1 MTAVRRKFIKPVV
14 AGCLLAFAL
23 LLPFLTESTFLVH
36 LLILAFIWAMMA
48 GGYNLLMG
56 YTGLL
61 SLGHAAFY
69 AMGAYVSAI
78 LVRNVGL
85 PWPLAMLAAGAMA
98 GVFAFLIGFLVL
110 RLRGVYFAMVTF
122 GFAEIVR
129 LVIENW
135 ESLTGGVYGM
145 IKVPP
150 MFSDIRFTYVFILLL
165 MLLVYFIL
173 YRIIHSHIGRA
184 FIAIRED
191 EDVAASVG
199 INVARYKTLSFVIS
213 AVIVGIAGS
222 AMTHYFKYVYPDWA
236 HFLKSADLL
245 VYTVVGGPGFLAGP
259 GLAAAFFVFLP
270 EFSRTIGHY
279 QILIYG
285 GILVLVIIFIPQG
298 LEPVLRSLYA
308 RLKRVVSRGG
318 KVG

>member
-1 MTAVRRKFIKPVV
+1 MRPGRLKFIKP
-14 AGCLLAFAL
+14 AILIL
-23 LLPFLTESTFLVH
+23 LLIVGVLIPFVIESTFIVH
-36 LLILAFIWAMMA
+36 LLILSFVWAMMA

-69 AMGAYVSAI
+69 AIGAYTSVI
-78 LVRNVGL
+78 LVKNLGI
-85 PWPLAMLAAGAMA
+85 PWPLGMICA
-98 GVFAFLIGFLVL
+98 GVTAGIIAFLMGFLVL

-122 GFAEIVR
+122 GFAEIIR
-129 LVIENW
+129 LIIENW
-135 ESLTGGVYGM
+135 ESMTGGVYGI

-150 MFSDIRFTYVFILLL
+150 MFADVRFTYVFVMLL
-165 MLLVYFIL
+165 MVLVYFIL

-191 EDVAASVG
+191 EDVAKSVG

-213 AVIVGIAGS
+213 AFIAGIAGS
-222 AMTHYFKYVYPDWA
+222 VMAHYFRYVYPDWA

-245 VYTVVGGPGFLAGP
+245 VYTVVGGSGSFIGP
-259 GLAAAFFVFLP
+259 GLAATFFVLLP

-285 GILVLVIIFIPQG
+285 VILVLVIIFIPQG
-298 LEPVLRSLYA
+298 LEPIFRSLYNGLRNRIKRGRQA
-308 RLKRVVSRGG
+308 R
-318 KVG
+318 